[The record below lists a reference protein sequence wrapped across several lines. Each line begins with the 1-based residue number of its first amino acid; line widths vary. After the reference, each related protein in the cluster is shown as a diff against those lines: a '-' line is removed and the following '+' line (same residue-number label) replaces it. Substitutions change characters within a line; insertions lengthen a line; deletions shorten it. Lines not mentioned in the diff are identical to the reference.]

1 MSLDQ
6 VVNADEVEQLQS
18 DDEDEVFFQ
27 DIDVLQ
33 NHGIVSQ
40 SLVHMKVLFKS
51 GKHLSRQISVPNLC
65 SFQLHTFCFVF
76 SGFSAILAGATIF
89 QKQIKQ
95 CRPWKNLI

>member
-40 SLVHMKVLFKS
+40 KS
-51 GKHLSRQISVPNLC
+51 SIC
-65 SFQLHTFCFVF
+65 ETF
-76 SGFSAILAGATIF
+76 I
-89 QKQIKQ
+89 
-95 CRPWKNLI
+95 

>member
-27 DIDVLQ
+27 DIEVLQ

-40 SLVHMKVLFKS
+40 SPVHVEVLFKS
-51 GKHLSRQISVPNLC
+51 WKHLSRQISVPNLC

-76 SGFSAILAGATIF
+76 SGFSAILAGATTRFNRSIA
-89 QKQIKQ
+89 I
-95 CRPWKNLI
+95 